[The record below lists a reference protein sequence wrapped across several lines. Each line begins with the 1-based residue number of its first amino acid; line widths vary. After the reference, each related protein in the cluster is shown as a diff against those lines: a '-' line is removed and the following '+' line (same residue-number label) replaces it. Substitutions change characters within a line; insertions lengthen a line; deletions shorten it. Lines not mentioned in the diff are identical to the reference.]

1 VQVDWRGAWDRLLRG
16 RHAQAHAL
24 GHGEHGRALRQF
36 LWAVVFY
43 QSGVSAVIT
52 LAAIYAQQAMGFG
65 MAQTIALLLVV
76 NITASIGAAAFGW
89 LQDRLGH
96 RRSLSGAI
104 VLWIVMVL
112 VAAFGET
119 EAHFWVA
126 ANLAG
131 LAMGASQSGARAVVG
146 ALSPRDHQAEA
157 FGDWGVA
164 VNLAAVMGPLAY
176 GLTTW
181 LTGNDHRM
189 AILVTGL
196 FFVVGLVLLRR
207 VPFPKA

>member
-1 VQVDWRGAWDRLLRG
+1 MS
-16 RHAQAHAL
+16 
-24 GHGEHGRALRQF
+24 
-36 LWAVVFY
+36 VVFF
-43 QSGVSAVIT
+43 QAGVAAVIT

-76 NITASIGAAAFGW
+76 NVTASLGAAIFGW

-96 RRSLSGAI
+96 RRSLTGALL
-104 VLWIVMVL
+104 LWMVMVL

-119 EAHFWVA
+119 VASFWVA

-146 ALSPRDHQAEA
+146 LLTPLEHQAEA

-164 VNLAAVMGPLAY
+164 VNLAAVLGPLVY
-176 GLTTW
+176 GITTW
-181 LTGNDHRM
+181 VTQNDHRL

-207 VPFPKA
+207 VPFPQEVH